1 MTDLVFK
8 IYDLKIWNTLIID
21 SKKFVFR
28 REVILIEKKNFCFS
42 SMTDLV
48 FKIYDLKI

>member
-28 REVILIEKKNFCFS
+28 REVILIEKKKLLLFLNDGFS
-42 SMTDLV
+42 
-48 FKIYDLKI
+48 F

>member
-28 REVILIEKKNFCFS
+28 REVILIEKKFLLCLDDGFS
-42 SMTDLV
+42 
-48 FKIYDLKI
+48 F